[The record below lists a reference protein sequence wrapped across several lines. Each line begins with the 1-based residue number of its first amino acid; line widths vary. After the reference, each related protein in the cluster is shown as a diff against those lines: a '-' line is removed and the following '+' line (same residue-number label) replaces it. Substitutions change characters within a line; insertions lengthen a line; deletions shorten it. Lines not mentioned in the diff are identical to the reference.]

1 MDKLYTAKNDVI
13 FKSLFTRNK
22 KALCAF
28 IQDVL
33 EIPVKSEDDIELL
46 NVELTPEIVSGKFSR
61 LDINVK
67 LPEQSINIEMQV
79 LAQEDYIK
87 RILFYWAKL
96 YTSYLEAGNPYKT
109 LRQTISV
116 NILNFDLFDC
126 ESYWSRFSL
135 REDFRNELLTDLQ
148 QLYFFEL
155 GKLDKKLHTDDRKK
169 LWMQLINA
177 EDEEGLNMMKQAN
190 VGIISDCVDMIYS
203 LNADT
208 AVRELA
214 REREKAR
221 LDEISALYNAKEE
234 GRAEGEAIGME
245 KGRAKEREALIQKL
259 RSKNMSKEE
268 IKELLGT
275 E

>member
-33 EIPVKSEDDIELL
+33 EIPVENENAIELL
-46 NVELTPEIVSGKFSR
+46 NIELPPEIVSGKFSR

-67 LPEQSINIEMQV
+67 LPRQNVNIEMQV
-79 LAQEDYIK
+79 LSQKDYVK

-96 YTSYLEAGNPYKT
+96 YVSYLETGNPYET
-109 LRQTISV
+109 LKQTISV
-116 NILNFDLFDC
+116 NILNFNLFDC

-203 LNADT
+203 LNADNK
-208 AVRELA
+208 VRELA

-221 LDEISALYNAKEE
+221 QDELSALYNAKEE
-234 GRAEGEAIGME
+234 GRAE
-245 KGRAKEREALIQKL
+245 EREALIKKL
-259 RSKNMSKEE
+259 RSKNMSEEE
-268 IKELLGT
+268 IMELLGT